1 MTSLVVRVKRGHR
14 GYGLSLVYRG
24 LDKYAER
31 DTGVFVSRVL
41 PGGQSEKYGLRYS
54 NQQHI
59 CVFMPSNFKSN
70 LCKNVFFKLLCLCIC
85 ISFQRK

>member
-59 CVFMPSNFKSN
+59 CVFMLSNFKFVQKRI
-70 LCKNVFFKLLCLCIC
+70 L
-85 ISFQRK
+85 

>member
-54 NQQHI
+54 NQRALFSRVLAQG
-59 CVFMPSNFKSN
+59 
-70 LCKNVFFKLLCLCIC
+70 FKLSDHNI
-85 ISFQRK
+85 